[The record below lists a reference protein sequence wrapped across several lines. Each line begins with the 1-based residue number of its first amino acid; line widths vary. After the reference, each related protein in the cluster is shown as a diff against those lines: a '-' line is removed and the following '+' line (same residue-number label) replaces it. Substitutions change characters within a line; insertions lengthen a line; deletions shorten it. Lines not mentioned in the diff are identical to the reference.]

1 MDQYVSIAWKLRR
14 LGAAERGVFVNDWDK
29 ECEEYLTSCENY
41 HLARAAAE

>member
-14 LGAAERGVFVNDWDK
+14 LGAAERDVFVNDWDK